1 MDRFAEKLELIY
13 NAAGGKKIDL
23 ISHSMG
29 GLLVKCFM
37 TLHSDVIHPLSKSV
51 LLYVVVSFNLVT
63 FIYQNFRIFFAADM

>member
-1 MDRFAEKLELIY
+1 MDQFAEKLELIY

-37 TLHSDVIHPLSKSV
+37 TLHSDVIHRLS
-51 LLYVVVSFNLVT
+51 FPNLFY
-63 FIYQNFRIFFAADM
+63 FIL

>member
-51 LLYVVVSFNLVT
+51 LL
-63 FIYQNFRIFFAADM
+63 